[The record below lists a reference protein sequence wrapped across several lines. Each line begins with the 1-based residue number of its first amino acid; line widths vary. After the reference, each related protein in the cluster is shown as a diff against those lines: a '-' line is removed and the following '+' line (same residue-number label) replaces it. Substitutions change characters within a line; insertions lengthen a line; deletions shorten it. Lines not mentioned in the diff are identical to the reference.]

1 MARQLPLAK
10 RFDDQSRYLTSMPRA
25 ISNPRCKGPAALLL
39 IAFVSAIAAS
49 SALAFPA
56 FYDGN
61 SADGSIAVFSTK
73 EQMVPGDTDQ
83 ELDVFV
89 RAFDSDL
96 GEYLTREVSI
106 GPRGGNDAQPAT
118 YDGMSSDGSEVFFS
132 TEEPMV
138 LGDDDDAGDI
148 YVRDLN
154 ENRTV
159 LVSQGSTACAGQGC
173 GNGDFDVSFLPAG
186 VAPDGG
192 VVFFGSNE
200 RLEAADQD
208 SAFDLYVRD
217 TEAETTRLVSTP
229 DPSCLSCPSQGLDPQ
244 FRGTDDSGN
253 RAFFTTGEK
262 LVSADGDFSESD
274 IYVRDLEAGTTT
286 LVSVAGTCPPGLPV
300 GQNCEPS
307 FGGAS
312 ADGTHVFFETND
324 RVLPA
329 DTDKSQDVY
338 DWSGGAVTLS
348 SIGPSG
354 GNGEINVTYAGA
366 SAGGDSVFFE
376 TSESLAPAD
385 LDSAQDVYARSGGA
399 TSLVTA
405 GEAGK
410 GNLAVPASFE
420 SVSRSG
426 PQIVV
431 FATAEALTAID
442 TDSFLDVY
450 MRAGGA
456 TTLLSTGPDGGN
468 GEFNVTFAAASDDGS
483 KVFFVTSE
491 SLVEDDVDSSQ
502 DIYLRSEGETT
513 LVSVGQING
522 NGAFL
527 AGLRGISA
535 SGSRAFFTTQER
547 LSVDDDFAAEQDV
560 YAWTAAG
567 TLLVSVEN
575 SPDLVIGPPP
585 PALEKTNP
593 ASPNPSITPA
603 IVGQAAAGSLIKVYK
618 SSDCSGEPVA
628 QGTAAQLASPG
639 LTVTAPVAAGS
650 TTSYRAT
657 AEAEGV
663 VSPCSASISYKQ
675 EDLPPPPEEE
685 GTGGTPGGGGTT
697 PPPTG
702 GTTGTSGGKTGKAP
716 GGGRNGVE
724 YVVPQLKITFG
735 PAFKTRLRRPVFRF
749 ADLTGQPGTRYFC
762 RVDKKPWKG
771 CTSPTKLEKQKL
783 GRHVFAV
790 KAVNAVGTPAASP
803 LKRAFKVVRR

>member
-1 MARQLPLAK
+1 MLLA
-10 RFDDQSRYLTSMPRA
+10 A
-25 ISNPRCKGPAALLL
+25 I
-39 IAFVSAIAAS
+39 VSALCAH
-49 SALAFPA
+49 SALAAPA
-56 FYDGN
+56 FYHGN

-83 ELDVFV
+83 ELDVYV
-89 RAFDSDL
+89 RSFDSEL

-106 GPRGGNDAQPAT
+106 GPKGGNDTQPST

-138 LGDDDDAGDI
+138 LSDDDDAGDI

-159 LVSQGSTACAGQGC
+159 LVSRGSSACAGQGC
-173 GNGDFDVSFLPAG
+173 GNGDFDVSFLPGG

-208 SAFDLYVRD
+208 DAFDLYVRD

-229 DPSCLSCPSQGLDPQ
+229 DPSCVSCPSQGLDPQ
-244 FRGTDDSGN
+244 FRGTDESGN

-262 LVSADGDFSESD
+262 LASADGDSGESD
-274 IYVRDLEAGTTT
+274 IYVRDLGAGTTT

-324 RVLPA
+324 RVLVA
-329 DTDKSQDVY
+329 DTDKTQDVY
-338 DWSGGAVTLS
+338 DWSEGAVTLAS
-348 SIGPSG
+348 TSPTG

-366 SAGGDSVFFE
+366 TAGGDTVFFE
-376 TSESLAPAD
+376 TGESLVVVDAD
-385 LDSAQDVYARSGGA
+385 SSQDVYERSGGV

-420 SVSRSG
+420 WVSRSG
-426 PQIVV
+426 PQVVV
-431 FATAEALTAID
+431 FATAEALTAAD
-442 TDSFLDVY
+442 TDSFQDIY
-450 MRAGGA
+450 MRAGGV
-456 TTLLSTGPDGGN
+456 TTLLSIGAGGGN
-468 GEFNVTFAAASDDGS
+468 GEFNVTFAGAADDGS
-483 KVFFVTSE
+483 KVFFATVE
-491 SLVEDDVDSSQ
+491 PLVEDDTDSSQ
-502 DIYLRSEGETT
+502 DIYLRSEAETT
-513 LVSVGQING
+513 LVSSGQING
-522 NGAFL
+522 NGAFS
-527 AGLRGISA
+527 AGLRGVSA

-547 LSVDDDFAAEQDV
+547 LSVDDDFAGEQDV
-560 YAWTAAG
+560 YGWTASG

-593 ASPNPSITPA
+593 ASPNPSTTPA
-603 IVGQAAAGSLIKVYK
+603 IVGQAAAGSLIKVYR

-628 QGTAAQLASPG
+628 QGTATQLASPG
-639 LTVTAPVAAGS
+639 LTVTVPVATGA

-663 VSPCSASISYKQ
+663 VSACSASISYKQ

-697 PPPTG
+697 PPTG
-702 GTTGTSGGKTGKAP
+702 GTTGTGGGKTGKTP
-716 GGGRNGVE
+716 GGGRNGIE

-749 ADLTGQPGTRYFC
+749 ADLTGQPGTHYFC
-762 RVDKKPWKG
+762 RVDKRPWKG

-790 KAVNAVGTPAASP
+790 KALNAVGTPAASP